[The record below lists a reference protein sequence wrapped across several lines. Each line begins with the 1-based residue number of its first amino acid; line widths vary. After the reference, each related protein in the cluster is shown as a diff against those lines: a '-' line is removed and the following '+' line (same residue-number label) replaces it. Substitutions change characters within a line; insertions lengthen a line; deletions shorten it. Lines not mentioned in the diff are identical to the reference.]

1 MSAND
6 VSYRADI
13 DGLRALAVGV
23 VVLFHAGAR
32 GFSGGFVG
40 VDVFFVIS
48 GFLITKIIHS
58 QITRG
63 TFTLTDFYARR
74 SKRIL
79 PALFVVLAACL
90 VAGWFFYSPREF
102 VALLKQTTAT
112 VMSSSNIYYARAGG
126 YFAGP
131 TDFNSLLM
139 TWSLGVEEQFYLV
152 FPWLLMACAR
162 WPRLGARRT
171 VVAVSVL
178 SFAAACFVLA
188 RTPDSPKVFY
198 FLPFRAWELGVGA
211 VLALAPLPQ
220 FRDRRVADVLSVGGL
235 VAIAWSVFSF
245 DANTVFP
252 GANALFPCLG
262 AAALVVTGDSF
273 VARKVLSARPLVA
286 LGSVSYS
293 LYLWHWPIL
302 AFARTMANG
311 PLSPQLIALCLVLAL
326 VLSVASCAWIEQP
339 FRRSKTPPKQAL
351 IRYGA
356 ALAGAFALCLAIWQG
371 YGFPGRF
378 SAVANHADRAVTR
391 VPGNRGA
398 CHVHVTDAM
407 PTASSLP
414 DRCFVRRPGGTI
426 ILLGDSHAD
435 SLSDVI
441 GEFAERQNLGLVQL
455 TLSGTPPLLG
465 TRVVKSVRGAYQER
479 ATDVMPK
486 LALSLIPSV
495 RAPVYVFISS
505 RWQYYTDGGF
515 GFSEH
520 DLPPIGLVA
529 DSESRATFSR
539 ATSNAALE
547 RGLRLTT
554 ESLGRLGARVVLF
567 GDIPDLGFDPGA
579 CSFGREVPLRRELSR
594 DVCAGPTREVVAGR
608 LGPATST
615 LRRLAGESANV
626 CAFELAPQLFDGRAY
641 FYERD
646 EVVLYRDDDHVNND
660 GAALVLRDFDLDR
673 CFARD

>member
-1 MSAND
+1 MSGSD

-23 VVLFHAGAR
+23 VVLFHAGLQ

-58 QITRG
+58 QVTRG

-79 PALFVVLAACL
+79 PALFAVLAACL

-102 VALLKQTTAT
+102 IALVKQTTST
-112 VMSSSNIYYARAGG
+112 IMSASNIYYARSGG

-188 RTPDSPKVFY
+188 QAPDSPKVFY

-211 VLALAPLPQ
+211 VLALGPLPR
-220 FRDRRVADVLSVGGL
+220 FRNERVADAVSIGGL
-235 VAIAWSVFSF
+235 AAIAWSVFAF

-262 AAALVVTGDSF
+262 TAALIVTGDS
-273 VARKVLSARPLVA
+273 VLARKVLSARPLVA

-311 PLSPQLIALCLVLAL
+311 PLSPEVIAVCLVLAL
-326 VLSVASCAWIEQP
+326 VLSVASYTWIEQP

-351 IRYGA
+351 VRYGA
-356 ALAGAFALCLAIWQG
+356 ALAGAFALCLVLWQG
-371 YGFPGRF
+371 YGFPARF

-414 DRCFVRRPGGTI
+414 ERCLVRRSGGTI

-435 SLSDVI
+435 SLSDVFSD
-441 GEFAERQNLGLVQL
+441 FAERKNLGLVQL
-455 TLSGTPPLLG
+455 TLSGTPPLLD
-465 TRVVKSVRGAYQER
+465 TRVVTRVRGELRER
-479 ATDVMPK
+479 HSDVMPK
-486 LALSLIPSV
+486 LARDLVSEV
-495 RAPVYVFISS
+495 QAPVYVFISS

-529 DSESRATFSR
+529 NGASSAISS
-539 ATSNAALE
+539 ATSEAALE

-554 ESLGRLGARVVLF
+554 ESLGRAGARVVLF

-579 CSFGREVPLRRELSR
+579 CAFGREVPIRRELSR
-594 DVCAGPTREVVAGR
+594 GVCAGPTRDVVARR
-608 LGPATST
+608 LGPATSIVE
-615 LRRLAGESANV
+615 RIARESANV

-646 EVVLYRDDDHVNND
+646 NVVLYRDDDHVNND
-660 GAALVLRDFDLDR
+660 GAARVLRDFDLDR
-673 CFARD
+673 CFGER